1 MAPMTTWWR
10 NWGGWLAGGVVLSVL
25 GGWAIAQAE
34 RTRLRDAFETDARI
48 AHRLLSQ
55 RAVELDAVL
64 ATLAL
69 LQPAAEPTPSER
81 RLPSV
86 YPQILEVLRRG
97 PETSWPTAALQ
108 AADESSRQLRR
119 PVLASQDLAQA
130 RYQLALNASPASFA
144 VLVDIQR
151 FVPWSEWPTD
161 PATSPVRTTL
171 EHKGQAFVIQPGLSA
186 GGSGASG
193 SDNRG
198 VWQFDFRKH
207 LATESQP
214 FDVVSA
220 RAVGWRELP
229 WWAMAGW
236 VVACS
241 LAMGAGAA
249 WQRQRDQRRRAEDL
263 LRLGQVARLNTLGEL
278 AGGMA
283 HELNQPLTALLANTQ
298 AAQRLLAEQPVD
310 LDVARQALQQASQQA
325 RRAAD
330 VVGRL
335 RRLVERPDTTT
346 PPVPVFLQDAVRS
359 ALHLLAPE
367 CTRRQVT
374 PQVSAD
380 APVWVAADPVALD
393 QIVHNLLLNAL
404 QALDSVPA
412 PQRELRLGLATDGQ
426 WGLLTVA
433 DRGPGI
439 APEALPRLF
448 EPFFSGRKGG
458 LGLGLSLCETLA
470 GTMQGSLTAENQPAG
485 GALFTLRLPLARP
498 AV

>member
-1 MAPMTTWWR
+1 MTTGWRRWWIAGLR
-10 NWGGWLAGGVVLSVL
+10 TALAWLTGGVALAALGIVL
-25 GGWAIAQAE
+25 IAQAE

-69 LQPAAEPTPSER
+69 LQPAAENTPAER

-86 YPQILEVLRRG
+86 YPQILDVQRRVADA
-97 PETSWPTAALQ
+97 PWPDAAWQ
-108 AADESSRQLRR
+108 AADAQSAKARR
-119 PVLASQDLAQA
+119 PVLASHQLPEG
-130 RYQLALNASPASFA
+130 RYRLALHAAPAGFA
-144 VLVDIQR
+144 VSVDLQR

-161 PATSPVRTTL
+161 PKTSPVRTTL
-171 EHKGQAFVIQPGLSA
+171 EHQGQAFVITPGDA
-186 GGSGASG
+186 GSNQTAA
-193 SDNRG
+193 G
-198 VWQFDFRKH
+198 VWQFVFRKQ
-207 LATESQP
+207 LATDSQP
-214 FDVVSA
+214 FEVVA
-220 RAVGWRELP
+220 KRNVGWSQLP

-236 VVACS
+236 VVVVG
-241 LAMGAGAA
+241 LAMLGAAA
-249 WQRQRDQRRRAEDL
+249 WQRQREQRRRAEEL

-298 AAQRLLAEQPVD
+298 AAQRLLAEPPLDLPV
-310 LDVARQALQQASQQA
+310 VQQALAQASQQA

-335 RRLVERPDTTT
+335 RRLVERPDSAA
-346 PPVPVFLQDAVRS
+346 PPVRVALHEAVRN

-367 CTRRQVT
+367 CARRAVE
-374 PQVSAD
+374 PRLSPD
-380 APVWVAADPVALD
+380 APVWVLADPVALD
-393 QIVHNLLLNAL
+393 QIIHNLLLNAL
-404 QALDSVPA
+404 QALDQVPA
-412 PQRELRLGLATDGQ
+412 EQRSLSLGLATEGDL
-426 WGLLTVA
+426 GLLTVA
-433 DRGPGI
+433 DQGPGI

-470 GTMQGSLTAENQPAG
+470 NAMGGSVTAANQTTG
-485 GALFTLRLPLARP
+485 GALFTLRLPRADKAP
-498 AV
+498 